1 MGFARVPSNTQRTY
15 KQLIHLGLMVMQIDK
30 HRHKKLLI
38 WSLIWIRYLLYIA
51 MENLNQVMMKMI
63 ITLIVITLIS
73 YILFSRYIGNFQV
86 NLF

>member
-38 WSLIWIRYLLYIA
+38 WSLNWIRYLLYIA